1 MESHHYFPERP
12 KLCRQE
18 EKIQVGF
25 VERCEPDTT
34 AGAKETL
41 PGSPI
46 LANGILEDA
55 NHISAGAMQTEW
67 AEVDPLVQTQARQSS
82 VVPDAEECREIS
94 KEEGLQDKLTQAEK
108 ESNKQKDR
116 EDRIARS
123 RDRQLELEFRLREM
137 TNIGEKSETKEQR
150 CQEREAEQEQ
160 VIQKMNAAEENH
172 QERPY
177 QFTRRSRLIPTPL
190 ERRSIRLSKSVICIV
205 GMPSGVSTWILKLH
219 LEV

>member
-1 MESHHYFPERP
+1 MGSHHYFPERP
-12 KLCRQE
+12 KLCRQK

-46 LANGILEDA
+46 PANGILEGA
-55 NHISAGAMQTEW
+55 NHISSGAIRTEW
-67 AEVDPLVQTQARQSS
+67 ADVDPLVQTQARQSS

-94 KEEGLQDKLTQAEK
+94 KEKELQEKLTQAEK
-108 ESNKQKDR
+108 QSNKQKDR

-123 RDRQLELEFRLREM
+123 RDRQLELEFRLREI
-137 TNIGEKSETKEQR
+137 TNVGEKSETKEQR
-150 CQEREAEQEQ
+150 CQERKVEQEQ
-160 VIQKMNAAEENH
+160 VIQKTIKK
-172 QERPY
+172 RPY
-177 QFTRRSRLIPTPL
+177 QFTRRRSRLIPTPL

-205 GMPSGVSTWILKLH
+205 GMPSDVSIRIPKLH